1 MVVGGKLEVRVGFP
15 GNVSKK
21 RKKLMM
27 QEEGIM
33 EESYYEGKQD
43 EIQDTGIEVGH
54 REEWE

>member
-1 MVVGGKLEVRVGFP
+1 MVVGGKLEVRVGFS

-33 EESYYEGKQD
+33 EESY
-43 EIQDTGIEVGH
+43 
-54 REEWE
+54 